1 MNQPIFKNP
10 KENKEIG
17 SEAVAEL
24 WVKLLFA
31 HIEAEKQEVLKA
43 TKNKDKLSSTEN

>member
-1 MNQPIFKNP
+1 MNN
-10 KENKEIG
+10 NKSIT

-31 HIEAEKQEVLKA
+31 HIEAKKLEKIEKE
-43 TKNKDKLSSTEN
+43 KKDKLRFEAR